1 VVPPQR
7 VFLEAAKIMVQG
19 LWILVLVAVLAV
31 ILFKVMPF
39 KRVTVIQ
46 YQKALKY
53 TKGVYV
59 ATLGPGQ
66 YWIWPTFT
74 SIVPVDVRPEFITIL
89 GQDVVSADGVTL
101 KVSLAAEFEVAD
113 PNVAIN
119 KNANFRTSLY
129 LTLQMALREV
139 VGKEKIDAL
148 MENRSAIGARL
159 MELTSG
165 KASEYGL
172 KLMSADAKD
181 LMFPG
186 EMKKAFSQ
194 VVKAQ
199 KEGQAALE
207 RARGE
212 TAALRSLANAARMMD
227 DNPNLLQLRALQAL
241 ADSSG
246 NTLVLGVGSA
256 PMVLNRK
263 AEKTANTSRKE
274 NKEEE

>member
-1 VVPPQR
+1 
-7 VFLEAAKIMVQG
+7 MVEW
-19 LWILVLVAVLAV
+19 LWILVLAAVLAV
-31 ILFKVMPF
+31 VAYKVRPF
-39 KRVTVIQ
+39 RTVTVFE
-46 YQKALKY
+46 YQRGLKY
-53 TKGVYV
+53 TKGRYV

-66 YWIWPTFT
+66 YWILKAF
-74 SIVPVDVRPEFITIL
+74 SSVVPVDVRPEFITIL

-101 KVSLAAEFEVAD
+101 KVSLAAEFQVVD

-139 VGKEKIDAL
+139 VGKEKIDVL
-148 MENRSAIGARL
+148 MENRAAIGTRL
-159 MELTSG
+159 MELTSA

-172 KLMSADAKD
+172 KLRSADAKD

-246 NTLVLGVGSA
+246 NTLVLGVGNA
-256 PMVLNRK
+256 PIVLTRK
-263 AEKTANTSRKE
+263 AEKTAGTIRKE